1 MTIDAIH
8 APFTHFPTL
17 TTERLRLRR
26 VEPRDIEALF
36 AIYSDAE
43 TMRYFGHEPYQSR
56 EEVEETLRLREE
68 DYTARRAI
76 RWGIA
81 LKQSDILIGNCS
93 FHHFDEGHF
102 RAETGYVLDR
112 AYWGQGIMS
121 EAVAAIIS
129 YGFGK
134 MGLRRIEAIID
145 IANERSKGVLLKLG
159 FQYEGNLRQ
168 RYHIGDHFEDE
179 HYFGLLRD
187 EWLARQNDHT
197 R

>member
-1 MTIDAIH
+1 MTIDAVH
-8 APFTHFPTL
+8 DPFTHFPTL

-26 VEPRDIEALF
+26 VEPRDIEALY

-56 EEVEETLRLREE
+56 EEVVETLRLREE

-81 LKQSDILIGNCS
+81 LKDSDVLIGNCS
-93 FHHFDEGHF
+93 FHHFDEGRF
-102 RAETGYVLDR
+102 RSETGYVLNR
-112 AYWGQGIMS
+112 AYWSQGIMT
-121 EAVAAIIS
+121 EALAAIIS
-129 YGFGK
+129 YGFGE
-134 MGLRRIEAIID
+134 MGLHRIEAIID

-168 RYHIGDHFEDE
+168 RYYMRGGFADE
-179 HYFGLLRD
+179 
-187 EWLARQNDHT
+187 
-197 R
+197 